1 MLIHS
6 KILILAL
13 LGGHSEQAANA
24 PIDIAN
30 FNGTTWNAISIGV
43 TTDAEVKKLFKTD
56 RKAIRPEALRLRQSP
71 GGPLV
76 DALLDG
82 RGAKAKVTAF
92 RIEYPVPTR
101 LDSLTKEIGEKPKLY
116 YQRFRQER
124 WHLAVFPT
132 KGIVAVIQGLTDS
145 PIIYLVGPSKIGQL
159 VDDYSDK
166 EEPVIV
172 VKDPFAGQ
180 PRIAMFGSVRVSY
193 NLKNIGIEDQEDDRK
208 FLEKSLRNITAR
220 GVARFVAG
228 ESGEATAIVST
239 EYSRN
244 KGGTITV
251 SASFR
256 SQTQYG
262 SVYAFQTRS
271 ESLPES
277 STTVGAA
284 NLKLRA
290 GIAYAKALIGLQSAL
305 EETIYSNVM
314 KQGPPPINLIRLNAW
329 QKLLE
334 DAGSKARND

>member
-1 MLIHS
+1 MLISS
-6 KILILAL
+6 KILILTL
-13 LGGHSEQAANA
+13 LGRGSQQAAIA
-24 PIDIAN
+24 PTDIAN

-43 TTDAEVKKLFKTD
+43 TPDAEVKKLFKTD

-92 RIEYPVPTR
+92 RIEYLVPRR
-101 LDSLTKEIGEKPKLY
+101 LDSLINDIGEKPKLY

-124 WHLAVFPT
+124 WHLAVFPM
-132 KGIVAVIQGLTDS
+132 KGIVAVVQGLTDS
-145 PIIYLVGPSKIGQL
+145 SIIYLVGPSKIGQL

-180 PRIAMFGSVRVSY
+180 PKVALFGSVHVSY
-193 NLKNIGIEDQEDDRK
+193 DLKNIGIEDQEDDRK

-220 GVARFVAG
+220 GAARFVAG
-228 ESGEATAIVST
+228 EAGEATANVNT
-239 EYSRN
+239 DYSRE
-244 KGGTITV
+244 KGGTIKV

-262 SVYAFQTRS
+262 SVYATETRS

-277 STTVGAA
+277 RTPVGAA
-284 NLKLRA
+284 NLKLLA

-314 KQGPPPINLIRLNAW
+314 RQGPPPINLIRLNAW
-329 QKLLE
+329 QKLLD
-334 DAGSKARND
+334 DAGSKVRND